1 MNISQYISELLID
14 NDCVIIPGFGGFVA
28 NYQSAMVSGNAHVS
42 FMPPSKQLL
51 FNVKLNQNDGL
62 LVTKI
67 STTQNISYKQ
77 AEEQVEEIVHHIK
90 KQLHLSGS
98 FVFNGIGL
106 LHLNSNNSIEFQPT
120 VDVNLFAD
128 SFGLST
134 FMFPQLNYVI
144 RSKQHVSFKH
154 SSPKRHIA
162 LTKTV
167 KRIAVVVPMLLL
179 LAVLPTIYLRN
190 IQQSSFTFLNSPK
203 AESVEVVKSTHT
215 VVKPISKSVEIVS
228 MQTQSYHIIVGCF
241 RNVKTAQN
249 LCEMF
254 KAKGFKSS
262 VLQVNGMCK
271 VSLQSFCDITAA
283 NNLLISFQDANS
295 SFSDA
300 WIMTE

>member
-42 FMPPSKQLL
+42 FIPPSKQLL

-67 STTQNISYKQ
+67 STTQNIPYKQ
-77 AEEQVEEIVHHIK
+77 AEEQLDELVHSIK

-98 FVFNGIGL
+98 FAFNGIGL

-134 FMFPQLNYVI
+134 FMFPQLNYGI

-154 SSPKRHIA
+154 SAPKRHIA

-190 IQQSSFTFLNSPK
+190 IQQSSFTFFNSPK
-203 AESVEVVKSTHT
+203 TESVEVVKSAHT
-215 VVKPISKSVEIVS
+215 IVKPVSKSVEIVPI
-228 MQTQSYHIIVGCF
+228 QTQSYHIIIGCF
-241 RNVKTAQN
+241 RNAKTAQN
-249 LCEMF
+249 LCETF
-254 KAKGFKSS
+254 KAKGFKST

-271 VSLQSFCDITAA
+271 VSLQTFCDITDA

-295 SFSDA
+295 SFPDA